1 MYEQDAV
8 ACHLCFRD
16 RTLRAWIKD
25 ESVVRGIC
33 PWCGRRG
40 HLIPL
45 EKLAAPFREVAD
57 IYAETTGPDAFEI
70 GELLSVLFEED
81 WGVFSDA
88 IQSLDRAQELLTS
101 ILQADLSGKE
111 RLDYPDFG
119 GLFCR
124 QSSSLENAWDDRAYS
139 ALQGEVSKG
148 HAEVPEDAKILDEPP
163 GLLATALEDMSII
176 LEPGETLFRARIH
189 EDRLR
194 TCRFTA
200 AEVGAPPAEKVKA
213 ARANQAKRPVLYL
226 ARNKSTALAEVR
238 PWKGAVVALA
248 TAVSNRRLILVD
260 LAQSQPVK
268 SPFFVELLK
277 WRSELAAL
285 LCRLGQDMS
294 RPVMPHEQDVLYKP
308 TQLLALMIQQAGYD
322 GCIYSSAMGS
332 GKNFVLFDTN
342 AADIL
347 NIEYVRVSRAAF
359 YSSPLSEYD
368 SLHDEGPYDY
378 ALPGD

>member
-1 MYEQDAV
+1 M
-8 ACHLCFRD
+8 R
-16 RTLRAWIKD
+16 D
-25 ESVVRGIC
+25 ESTDRGTC

-40 HLIPL
+40 YLVPL
-45 EKLAAPFREVAD
+45 EKLAPPFREVAD
-57 IYAETTGPDAFEI
+57 IYVEATGPDAFEI
-70 GELLSVLFEED
+70 GELLSMLFDED
-81 WGVFSDA
+81 WEVFSDE

-101 ILQADLSGKE
+101 ILQADLSGKS

-124 QSSSLENAWDDRAYS
+124 QPSSLQDAWDERAYS
-139 ALQGEVSKG
+139 ALQGELSKG
-148 HAEVPEDAKILDEPP
+148 LVEGPDDTRIADEPP
-163 GLLATALEDMSII
+163 GSLAIAFEDISII
-176 LEPGETLFRARIH
+176 LEPGQALYRARIH

-194 TCRFTA
+194 TSRFTA

-213 ARANQAKRPVLYL
+213 ARANQANRPVLYL
-226 ARNKSTALAEVR
+226 AHNKSTALAEVR
-238 PWKGAVVALA
+238 PWKGAAVALA
-248 TAVSNRRLILVD
+248 TVVTNRRLILVD
-260 LAQSQPVK
+260 LVQRQLVK

-277 WRSELAAL
+277 WRSELAGL
-285 LCRLGQDMS
+285 LYRLGQDMS

-322 GCIYSSAMGS
+322 GCIYPSAMGS

-342 AADIL
+342 AADIV
-347 NIEYVRVSRAAF
+347 NVEYVRVSRAAL

-368 SLHDEGPYDY
+368 SVYDEGPYDY

>member
-16 RTLRAWIKD
+16 RTLRTWIKG
-25 ESVVRGIC
+25 ESTVRGIC

-40 HLIPL
+40 HLVPL

-57 IYAETTGPDAFEI
+57 IYAETSGPDAFEI
-70 GELLSVLFEED
+70 GELLSVLFDDD
-81 WGVFSDA
+81 WGVFSDE

-101 ILQADLSGKE
+101 ILQADLSGKA

-124 QSSSLENAWDDRAYS
+124 QSSSLQNAWDERAYS

-148 HAEVPEDAKILDEPP
+148 LSEGPDNDRIADEPP
-163 GLLATALEDMSII
+163 GSLAIALEDMSII
-176 LEPGETLFRARIH
+176 LEPGQTLYRARIH

-194 TCRFTA
+194 TSRFTA

-213 ARANQAKRPVLYL
+213 ARANQAKQPVLYL

-248 TAVSNRRLILVD
+248 TAVPNRRLILVD
-260 LAQSQPVK
+260 LAKRQPVE

-277 WRSELAAL
+277 WRSKLAGL
-285 LCRLGQDMS
+285 LSRLGQDMS

-308 TQLLALMIQQAGYD
+308 TQLLALMIQRAGYD
-322 GCIYSSAMGS
+322 GCIYPSAMGS

-342 AADIL
+342 AADIV
-347 NIEYVRVSRAAF
+347 NVEYVRVSRAAF
-359 YSSPLSEYD
+359 YSSPLSKYD
-368 SLHDEGPYDY
+368 SVYDESPYDY
-378 ALPGD
+378 ALPGE